1 MTNCRFHSLINT
13 DSEAAYGCVVIQDGR
28 NSLLR
33 IKGNELSLRLLFL
46 QHPFIMMHLSSI
58 FRRYKTGASLWEAN
72 LTTCDKNWPALVF
85 VSHSYSSSLCL
96 TIKFCRMTL
105 CCNTTVC
112 YCWGMT
118 VVTLSFCSS
127 RWHRS
132 SIFPK
137 CFCKSCQFVFASPCQ
152 YLPRLHSA
160 GYTRNPCGGL
170 AYEMGKQMFGLLLL
184 CQLGPRCKI
193 THRLGPVCLHDTD
206 LVSRLWFTTK
216 WTQYFL
222 FTAKS
227 HQPAATRTT
236 AVL

>member
-1 MTNCRFHSLINT
+1 MAVWWFRMAGILSWGLKGTSWVDASSFCSI
-13 DSEAAYGCVVIQDGR
+13 
-28 NSLLR
+28 LLLWCTFPQYLDT
-33 IKGNELSLRLLFL
+33 IS
-46 QHPFIMMHLSSI
+46 
-58 FRRYKTGASLWEAN
+58 GASLWEAN
-72 LTTCDKNWPALVF
+72 LTTCDKNRPAPVF
-85 VSHSYSSSLCL
+85 VSHSYSSSLCV

-222 FTAKS
+222 FTAKA